1 MKYSAMKEN
10 RVLTDTGY
18 NADAPQKR
26 YAKQKK
32 KKDRGSQV
40 IWVYLC
46 ETLRVGRSIETE
58 SGQEVVARDL
68 EEEEMSEYLM
78 GKGLYFFEC

>member
-1 MKYSAMKEN
+1 MQMHLKNVMLN
-10 RVLTDTGY
+10 R
-18 NADAPQKR
+18 
-26 YAKQKK
+26 KK
-32 KKDRGSQV
+32 KRDRGSQV